1 MTEMDMGLAPKGS
14 KNKRKSPKKQGFW
27 KNLRNTLFPRKGD
40 SVGEIMRKIVFL
52 TALVV
57 LTAAVVILVL
67 WFVKNYGGHNDY
79 VDENGSQT
87 AAPAH
92 LVELKNRTP
101 TTQEIEQ
108 LPTGAINAEY
118 AALYA
123 KNNDFI
129 GWLNIP
135 GTNVD
140 YPVMQTDDNDY
151 YLHRNFDRQEVF
163 EGTLFADYRGKITP
177 EGMPQNTVIYGHN
190 MLLKY
195 QFSALQN
202 YKKDIEFLKMSPV
215 IEFNTLYGNAKYK
228 IISVFL
234 VNWLPKDGEV
244 FRYNSTNYF
253 KNQSEFFDF
262 VLECMDRSLYETGI
276 DVEYGDEFLTLSTC
290 DMSTYMDLRLVVV
303 ARKVRPNENPNVDAS
318 GIVKKDSVKYFD
330 GYYEIYSSFGGKDYF
345 WHGRTWDTSLVKGLD
360 SYLKENGLVDS
371 PEDY

>member
-177 EGMPQNTVIYGHN
+177 DGMPQNTVIYGHN

-262 VLECMDRSLYETGI
+262 VLECMDRSLYETGV

-330 GYYEIYSSFGGKDYF
+330 GYYDIYSSFGGKDYF

>member
-1 MTEMDMGLAPKGS
+1 MTEMDMGLAPKGN
-14 KNKRKSPKKQGFW
+14 KNKKKSPKKQGFW
-27 KNLRNTLFPRKGD
+27 KNLRNSLFPRKGD
-40 SVGEIMRKIVFL
+40 STAEIMRKIVFL

-57 LTAAVVILVL
+57 LVCAVVILIL
-67 WFVKNYGGHNDY
+67 WFTKNFGGHDNY

-87 AAPAH
+87 ATPAH
-92 LVELKNRTP
+92 LVELKNRAP

-108 LPTGAINAEY
+108 LPTGAINDEY

-123 KNNDFI
+123 QNSDFI

-140 YPVMQTDDNDY
+140 YPVMQTDDNDF
-151 YLHRNFDRQEVF
+151 YLHRNFDKQEVF
-163 EGTLFADYRGKITP
+163 EGTLFADYRGKITS

-202 YKKDIEFLKMSPV
+202 YKNDIEFLKMSPV
-215 IEFNTLYGNAKYK
+215 VEFNTLYGNAKYK

-244 FRYNSTNYF
+244 FKYNSTNYF

-262 VLECMDRSLYETGI
+262 VVECMDRSLYETGVDI
-276 DVEYGDEFLTLSTC
+276 EYGDEFLTLSTC
-290 DMSTYMDLRLVVV
+290 DKSTYMDLRLVVV
-303 ARKVRPNENPNVDAS
+303 ARKVRENENPNVDTS
-318 GIVKKDSVKYFD
+318 KIVKKDSVKYFE
-330 GYYEIYSSFGGKDYF
+330 GYYDIYSGYGGKDYF
-345 WHGRTWDTSLVKGLD
+345 WHGRTWDTSIVKGLD

-371 PEDY
+371 PDDY